1 MTRQQKRFQQ
11 RKRDKIK
18 KSPYPNVQDGID
30 KVLEC
35 YKKFIDSNYRHM
47 IVNLGSYTQVGKT
60 DTIVGAVEQSYNE
73 NYSKNGKL
81 PEALVTTLYGL
92 KQITGQISRDF
103 EEVLNGHFVKLH
115 TLHKKVKKNENILTI
130 EGEECNIVIF
140 DECEYGI
147 DCKNLPT
154 QFKVVLDSILNDSN
168 NSCFIICV
176 GATNYSLANASTKM
190 KVPVENIFI
199 EPGEDYFG
207 VPTLLE
213 NGKNGLYH
221 IELPEEI
228 EFKNGNLPNRLRDEL
243 IEVRDDKSGYRNCV
257 VIRDKGRNNKNAK
270 LLQTNIDSE
279 VGGFKTY
286 IVSEEA
292 ATGSGYTLSEIANQ
306 YLKMGRKGHKVC
318 IIVIGIFS
326 AGYRISPNYKECVG
340 LVVETSKPS
349 ASVVQGLVGRMTG
362 YDFETEG
369 LKIMCKWDHIV
380 QMEKYVE
387 DNFRNPVNLFLPF
400 VSKASTSMSGKG
412 KKECYVD
419 VELVEKI
426 FLGKE
431 HRHLLSNR
439 KGHHLTSAVSK
450 IKTNTANQFNFH
462 RDEIKLTARM
472 DIRKFDWQT
481 FTKGELPQQY
491 ISTQGTWAAHTK
503 ITDYNSTKLFGF
515 IPDEETMYL
524 YRHTDGGKVKFRE
537 SADNVCNTSAFAQ

>member
-1 MTRQQKRFQQ
+1 MTRQQKRLMQ
-11 RKRDKIK
+11 RRSKKIK

-35 YKKFIDSNYRHM
+35 YKKFIDGNYRHM

-81 PEALVTTLYGL
+81 PEALVTTLYSL

-103 EEVLNGHFVKLH
+103 EKVLNGHFVKLH

-147 DCKNLPT
+147 DCSTVPT
-154 QFKVVLDSILNDSN
+154 QFKVVLDSILNDPN

-176 GATNYSLANASTKM
+176 GATNYSLAHASTNM
-190 KVPVENIFI
+190 NIPVENIFI
-199 EPGEDYFG
+199 EPGEGYFG
-207 VPTLLE
+207 VPTMLKH
-213 NGKNGLYH
+213 GKNGLYH

-228 EFKNGNLPNRLRDEL
+228 EFKNGNLPSRLRDEL
-243 IEVRDDKSGYRNCV
+243 IEVRDDESGYRNCV
-257 VIRDKGRNNKNAK
+257 IIRDKARNNKNAN
-270 LLQTNIDSE
+270 LLRTNIDSE

-286 IVSEEA
+286 IVSEEEVK
-292 ATGSGYTLSEIANQ
+292 GCGYTLSELSNQ

-326 AGYRISPNYKECVG
+326 AGYRIIPEYKDCVG

-380 QMEKYVE
+380 QMEKYVD
-387 DNFRNPVNLFLPF
+387 DNFRNPVKQFVPI
-400 VSKASTSMSGKG
+400 VSKASTSMSGKRQLTP
-412 KKECYVD
+412 YID
-419 VELVEKI
+419 VELVEKV
-426 FLGKE
+426 FLTKKQKSLVDNRAGKN
-431 HRHLLSNR
+431 LSS
-439 KGHHLTSAVSK
+439 GVSS
-450 IKTNTANQFNFH
+450 IKNDISKQYNLDRNAI
-462 RDEIKLTARM
+462 RMTARKE
-472 DIRKFDWQT
+472 IRTFRWQT
-481 FTKGELPQQY
+481 FDNGKLPQKY
-491 ISTQGTWAAHTK
+491 ISTQGTWAGASR
-503 ITDYNSTKLFGF
+503 ITDYNSTELFGF
-515 IPDEETMYL
+515 IPDGETMYL
-524 YRHTDGGKVKFRE
+524 YRHTDGGKVKYHE
-537 SADNVCNTSAFAQ
+537 SADNVSNTSAFVL